1 MQISPNYIVTKN
13 LADAP
18 LFIDPEIACM
28 ALAEHAEYV
37 HFEMQRQLN
46 SYTLLEPEA
55 DSLLLAK
62 RRMGFSEWYLN
73 DDEMMTESEKEKE
86 VEKEEVDH
94 GWWCDEHGV
103 KEADCSMCSAKVA
116 KACRDKGDW
125 CKDHNR
131 AKSQCFIC
139 DPSLQAKFAGDYR
152 AKFGKEPPD
161 PTENKAEKK

>member
-1 MQISPNYIVTKN
+1 MLKLFASAILIAGLISVAGCGKPAGPVEGTK
-13 LADAP
+13 
-18 LFIDPEIACM
+18 
-28 ALAEHAEYV
+28 
-37 HFEMQRQLN
+37 
-46 SYTLLEPEA
+46 
-55 DSLLLAK
+55 
-62 RRMGFSEWYLN
+62 
-73 DDEMMTESEKEKE
+73 KEKE
-86 VEKEEVDH
+86 VEKEEDGH